1 MEKVAAIYARVS
13 SDQQKENHTIQSQT
27 AALTEYA
34 KAHAYV
40 VPSQWR
46 FQDEGYSGATLL
58 RPGLE
63 AVRDLAATGQI
74 AAVLVYSP
82 DRLSRKYAYQVLLAE
97 EFARCG
103 VELVFLQAPSAATA
117 EDQLLVQFQGMIA
130 EYERAQIVERS
141 RRGKRHRAQQGSINV
156 LSGAPYG
163 YRYIKKSDTSAA
175 YYQVVE
181 AEAEVVRM
189 IFDRYTQAGLS
200 IGAITRDLNQAHIP
214 TRSGNGRWE
223 RSTVWGILRNPA
235 YVGRA
240 CFGKT
245 RLQERQRTTRRLRQ
259 RGILP
264 ARQSANHERPR
275 QEWIEISV
283 PALVTE
289 ETFALAQEQLQ
300 KNKQFA
306 SRRTIRPT
314 LLQGLLVCQNC
325 GYALYGSS
333 GGRYPNHVL
342 YYYRCLGSDG
352 WRHLR
357 GPVCQNRPVRQDFLD
372 ELVWHEVLRLVQDP
386 VLLQGEIDRRI
397 REAKKADP
405 VGQREQYLNREQSRV
420 HNKIDRLLTAYQE
433 ELITLERLRQRMPE
447 LRKQEKAVRSELE
460 SLHMAA
466 TDKARYLRVVD
477 SLSKFR
483 ARLQGNAERL
493 DFLGRRKIIRL
504 LVKEILIGRDTITIR
519 HSIPPT
525 TSPSTPTD
533 SSSPSA
539 GSGRSSDQSYR
550 LCTRGD
556 WTALRRPFIHR
567 THQPLRYHTGLQKC
581 PDQLEHSLVG
591 HARSYRCHQAV
602 VVDSMVG
609 RDESCDKVA
618 CARPP
623 SQNPPSRFPATG
635 SPGCSR
641 EVGSHTVAWSVD
653 TA

>member
-1 MEKVAAIYARVS
+1 MEKAAAIYARVS

-27 AALTEYA
+27 AALTESA
-34 KAHAYV
+34 KAHGYA
-40 VPSQWR
+40 VPSPWQ

-103 VELVFLQAPSAATA
+103 VELVFLQAPSTATA

-163 YRYIKKSDTSAA
+163 YRYIKKNDTSAA

-181 AEAEVVRM
+181 TEAEVVRM
-189 IFDRYTQAGLS
+189 IFDRYTHAGLS
-200 IGAITRDLNQAHIP
+200 IGAITRDLNQAQIP

-235 YVGRA
+235 Y
-240 CFGKT
+240 
-245 RLQERQRTTRRLRQ
+245 
-259 RGILP
+259 
-264 ARQSANHERPR
+264 ERPR

-306 SRRTIRPT
+306 SRRAIRPT

-333 GGRYPNHVL
+333 GGRYPNHVR

-357 GPVCQNRPVRQDFLD
+357 GPVCQNRPVRQDDLD
-372 ELVWHEVLRLVQDP
+372 ELVWREVLRLVQDP

-420 HNKIDRLLTAYQE
+420 QNKIDRLLTAYQE
-433 ELITLERLRQRMPE
+433 ELITLEQLRQRMPE

-460 SLHMAA
+460 SLHIAA

-493 DFLGRRKIIRL
+493 DFVGRRKIIRL
-504 LVKEILIGRDTITIR
+504 LVREILIGRDTITIR

-525 TSPSTPTD
+525 NSPSTPTD
-533 SSSPSA
+533 PSSPSA
-539 GSGRSSDQSYR
+539 GGGRSSDQCYR
-550 LCTRGD
+550 LCTRGGF
-556 WTALRRPFIHR
+556 ANA
-567 THQPLRYHTGLQKC
+567 Q
-581 PDQLEHSLVG
+581 
-591 HARSYRCHQAV
+591 
-602 VVDSMVG
+602 
-609 RDESCDKVA
+609 
-618 CARPP
+618 
-623 SQNPPSRFPATG
+623 
-635 SPGCSR
+635 
-641 EVGSHTVAWSVD
+641 
-653 TA
+653 

>member
-1 MEKVAAIYARVS
+1 MEKAAAIYARVS

-34 KAHAYV
+34 KAHGYA
-40 VPSQWR
+40 VPSQWQ
-46 FQDEGYSGATLL
+46 FQDEGYSGATLQ

-63 AVRDLAATGQI
+63 AVRDLAAAGQI
-74 AAVLVYSP
+74 AVVLVYSP

-103 VELVFLQAPSAATA
+103 VELVFLQAPSTATA
-117 EDQLLVQFQGMIA
+117 EDQLLTQFQGMIA

-156 LSGAPYG
+156 LGGAPYG

-175 YYQVVE
+175 YYQVVA

-189 IFDRYTQAGLS
+189 IFDRYTHTGFS
-200 IGAITRDLNQAHIP
+200 IGAITRDLNQAQIP

-223 RSTVWGILRNPA
+223 RSTVWGVLRNPA

-245 RLQERQRTTRRLRQ
+245 RAQPRQRITRRLRQ

-264 ARQSANHERPR
+264 PRESANHERPR
-275 QEWIEISV
+275 QEWIEIPV

-333 GGRYPNHVL
+333 GGRYPNHVR

-352 WRHLR
+352 WRHLH
-357 GPVCQNRPVRQDFLD
+357 GPVCQNRPVRQDYLD
-372 ELVWHEVLRLVQDP
+372 ELIWREVLRLVQDP

-405 VGQREQYLNREQSRV
+405 VRQREQYLNREQVRAQ
-420 HNKIDRLLTAYQE
+420 NKIDRLLTAYQE
-433 ELITLERLRQRMPE
+433 ELITLEQLRQRMPE
-447 LRKQEKAVRSELE
+447 LRKQEKAVRCELE
-460 SLHMAA
+460 SLQMAA
-466 TDKARYLRVVD
+466 TDQARYLRVVD
-477 SLSKFR
+477 SLSQFR

-493 DFLGRRKIIRL
+493 DLVERRKIIRL
-504 LVKEILIGRDTITIR
+504 LVREILIDRDAITIR
-519 HSIPPT
+519 HSIPPKNST
-525 TSPSTPTD
+525 TTPQPP
-533 SSSPSA
+533 SSPSA
-539 GSGRSSDQSYR
+539 GAERTSDSCNR
-550 LCTRGD
+550 LCRRGNHR
-556 WTALRRPFIHR
+556 ALRRPR
-567 THQPLRYHTGLQKC
+567 LRF
-581 PDQLEHSLVG
+581 
-591 HARSYRCHQAV
+591 
-602 VVDSMVG
+602 
-609 RDESCDKVA
+609 
-618 CARPP
+618 RPFAFLHP
-623 SQNPPSRFPATG
+623 SAL
-635 SPGCSR
+635 
-641 EVGSHTVAWSVD
+641 
-653 TA
+653 

>member
-1 MEKVAAIYARVS
+1 MEKAAAIYARVS

-27 AALTEYA
+27 AALIEYA
-34 KAHAYV
+34 KAHGYA
-40 VPSQWR
+40 VPSQWQ

-63 AVRDLAATGQI
+63 AVRDLAAAGQI

-181 AEAEVVRM
+181 TEAEVVRM

-200 IGAITRDLNQAHIP
+200 IGAITRELNQAQIS

-223 RSTVWGILRNPA
+223 RSTVWAILRNPA

-245 RLQERQRTTRRLRQ
+245 RLQERQRITRRLRQ
-259 RGILP
+259 RGTLP

-275 QEWIEISV
+275 QEWIEIPV

-333 GGRYPNHVL
+333 GGRYPNYVL

-357 GPVCQNRPVRQDFLD
+357 GPVCQNRPVRQDSLD
-372 ELVWHEVLRLVQDP
+372 ELVWREVLRLVQDP
-386 VLLQGEIDRRI
+386 VLLQGEIDRRM

-405 VGQREQYLNREQSRV
+405 VRQREQYLHREQSRL

-433 ELITLERLRQRMPE
+433 ELITLEQLRQRMPE

-493 DFLGRRKIIRL
+493 DFVGRRKIIRL
-504 LVKEILIGRDTITIR
+504 LVREILIGRDTITIR

-525 TSPSTPTD
+525 NSPSTPTD
-533 SSSPSA
+533 PSSPSA
-539 GSGRSSDQSYR
+539 GSGRSSDQRYR
-550 LCTRGD
+550 LCTRG
-556 WTALRRPFIHR
+556 
-567 THQPLRYHTGLQKC
+567 
-581 PDQLEHSLVG
+581 S
-591 HARSYRCHQAV
+591 
-602 VVDSMVG
+602 
-609 RDESCDKVA
+609 
-618 CARPP
+618 
-623 SQNPPSRFPATG
+623 
-635 SPGCSR
+635 
-641 EVGSHTVAWSVD
+641 
-653 TA
+653 